1 MHHHLLNL
9 ALALIATLILN
20 RPVQAAE
27 WIMPRTEHG
36 HPDLQGFWTNTTQ
49 TPIERPAHL
58 GTQHAW
64 TEAEALA
71 LEALALQADQEK
83 ALPLDGDRGAPRTGD
98 SVGQEADIN
107 FIDSYINVLRVKGE
121 YRTSMIVDPPDGR
134 FPFTA
139 DAREH
144 GLIAGWR
151 AAGFGAIDG
160 PEMRPPAERCLS
172 RGIPPM
178 VVPPYNANYQIVQTR
193 DYVMILGEMINDARI
208 IRLNGQHFPGEI
220 KTWLG
225 DSIGHWEGDALIVQ
239 TIDFRQEISHH
250 RLLSTDLM
258 TLSER
263 FEIVGENEIFYSFKV
278 TDPAIY
284 TRPFTEEMT
293 LRRHGPGEH
302 LYEYSCHE
310 GNYSLPGILAG
321 ARRQEQDALELVRQ
335 QPSVEGN

>member
-1 MHHHLLNL
+1 MQRLSFTLGL
-9 ALALIATLILN
+9 TLGTALICNCYAH
-20 RPVQAAE
+20 AAE
-27 WIMPRTEHG
+27 WTMPRTEHD

-49 TPIERPAHL
+49 TPIERPAPL
-58 GTQHAW
+58 GMQQAY

-71 LEALALQADQEK
+71 LEAVVRQADQEK
-83 ALPLDGDRGAPRTGD
+83 AMPLDGDRSAPSAGG
-98 SVGQEADIN
+98 SIGQEADIN
-107 FIDSYINVLRVKGE
+107 FNDSYINVLRVKGE

-139 DAREH
+139 DARQKDV
-144 GLIAGWR
+144 IAGWR
-151 AAGFGAIDG
+151 AAGHGTLDG
-160 PEMRPPAERCLS
+160 PEIRPAAERCLS

-193 DYVMILGEMINDARI
+193 NYVMIQGEMINDARI
-208 IRLNGQHFPGEI
+208 IRLNAQHFPGEI

-225 DSIGHWEGDALIVQ
+225 DSIGHWEDDALIVQ
-239 TIDFRQEISHH
+239 TRNFRPEISHF
-250 RLLSTDLM
+250 RLLSSDQM

-263 FEIVGENEIFYSFKV
+263 FEIVSEDEIFYSFTV
-278 TDPAIY
+278 TDPAVY
-284 TRPFTEEMT
+284 TRPFTEELT

-321 ARRQEQDALELVRQ
+321 ARRQEQDAPETKLQ
-335 QPSVEGN
+335 QPAPE

>member
-1 MHHHLLNL
+1 MQCLPTMLCLVLSAAFINGGY
-9 ALALIATLILN
+9 A
-20 RPVQAAE
+20 QAAE
-27 WIMPRTEHG
+27 WSMPRTEHG

-58 GTQHAW
+58 GMQRDY

-71 LEALALQADQEK
+71 LEADARQADQEK
-83 ALPLDGDRGAPRTGD
+83 ALPLDGDRSAPSAGD
-98 SVGQEADIN
+98 AIGQEADIN

-121 YRTSMIVDPPDGR
+121 YRTSMIIDPPDGR
-134 FPFTA
+134 FPFTE
-139 DAREH
+139 DAREQS
-144 GLIAGWR
+144 LIARWR
-151 AAGFGAIDG
+151 AAGFGAVDG
-160 PEMRPPAERCLS
+160 PEIRPPGERCLS

-208 IRLNGQHFPGEI
+208 IRLKSQHFPGEI

-225 DSIGHWEGDALIVQ
+225 DSIGHWDGDALIVNSKN
-239 TIDFRQEISHH
+239 FRPEITHP
-250 RLLSTDLM
+250 RLLSTDQM

-263 FEIVGENEIFYSFKV
+263 FEIVGENEIFYSFTV
-278 TDPAIY
+278 TDPTIY
-284 TRPFTEEMT
+284 SRPFTEELT
-293 LRRHGPGEH
+293 LRRHGPGEY

-321 ARRQEQDALELVRQ
+321 ARRQEQDALEAEQQ
-335 QPSVEGN
+335 QPSPE